1 MKLAVYTDL
10 YADHWNTPAL
20 NELHSSEFSTVACG
34 SERERVCV
42 ESRITVSFC
51 TNM

>member
-20 NELHSSEFSTVACG
+20 NELHSSEFSTAACG

-42 ESRITVSFC
+42 EIVF
-51 TNM
+51 

>member
-1 MKLAVYTDL
+1 MKLTVYTDL